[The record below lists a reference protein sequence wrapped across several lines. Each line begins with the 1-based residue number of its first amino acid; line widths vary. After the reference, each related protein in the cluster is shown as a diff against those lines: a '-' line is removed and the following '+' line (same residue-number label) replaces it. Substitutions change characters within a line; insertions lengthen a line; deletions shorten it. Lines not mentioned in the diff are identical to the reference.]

1 MPEGSTAA
9 AALRQYLAIIR
20 RQAWIIILLTVA
32 CAAAALFVSTRQDPV
47 YRASTKIVVGQ
58 GRALFGPDVSF
69 AVEPFTQTM
78 TELLQSDVVAE
89 RVIREQ
95 NLPISST
102 ELLDRVEITSKPDT
116 SVLEVTYDDTDR
128 ERAVR
133 VLGELAASF
142 TKLIDEGL
150 GGGRTATPT
159 PSGSTDATSA
169 QPVSATVFDP
179 AHVEPGQVSPKP
191 VRTVVIATLVGLI
204 IGLALAFLRDLLA
217 SRVRDQA
224 EAEAAFGAPVVGVLP
239 RGTVGSNPAEL
250 EVMTSKTAGRVRQS
264 FEMLTATMRFS
275 LKSENLSVVLVTSG
289 MPEEGKTT
297 VAANLAFALARS
309 GRRVVVVEGDTRRPA
324 LHAFFGHPPAGLGML
339 DVVNGTASLDHALV
353 DIPLSLAEPAE
364 PELGRRRG
372 ARAAAAT
379 LESTEAG
386 ELLLLP
392 AGHKGQ
398 GAPPILSVSQ
408 TAALIGNLRE
418 YADCI
423 VFDSAPLLLAGDAYP
438 FAQLANEVLVVC
450 RERASSRHQAERVRS
465 RLRAIGVEDFSVVL
479 TEATAAAEPTYD
491 YSY

>member
-1 MPEGSTAA
+1 MSEGSAA
-9 AALRQYLAIIR
+9 AVLRQYLAVIR
-20 RQAWIIILLTVA
+20 RQAWVIILLTVA
-32 CAAAALFVSTRQDPV
+32 CAAAAVLVSTRQDPV

-95 NLPISST
+95 NLPISAT

-116 SVLEVTYDDTDR
+116 SVLEVTYDDTDKA
-128 ERAVR
+128 RAVR

-142 TKLIDEGL
+142 TQLIDEGL

-159 PSGSTDATSA
+159 PSASSDGTSA
-169 QPVSATVFDP
+169 EPVSATVFDP
-179 AHVEPGQVSPKP
+179 AHLEPGQVSPKP
-191 VRTVVIATLVGLI
+191 VRTLVIATIVGLI
-204 IGLALAFLRDLLA
+204 VGLAVAFLRDLLA

-224 EAEAAFGAPVVGVLP
+224 EAEAAFGAPVIGVLP
-239 RGTVGSNPAEL
+239 RGSVGSNPAEL
-250 EVMTSKTAGRVRQS
+250 EVMTSKAAGRVRQS
-264 FEMLTATMRFS
+264 FEMLTATVRFS
-275 LKSENLSVVLVTSG
+275 IKSENLSVILVTSG

-339 DVVNGTASLDHALV
+339 DVVAGAGSLDHALV
-353 DIPLSLAEPAE
+353 DIPLALPEPAA
-364 PELGRRRG
+364 PELGQRRG
-372 ARAAAAT
+372 ARSAT
-379 LESTEAG
+379 ALEPPAEAG

-408 TAALIGNLRE
+408 TASLIANLRE
-418 YADCI
+418 YADTI
-423 VFDSAPLLLAGDAYP
+423 VFDSAPLLLAGDAFP

-450 RERASSRHQAERVRS
+450 RERASSRRQAERVRS
-465 RLRAIGVEDFSVVL
+465 RLRSIGVEEFSVVL

>member
-1 MPEGSTAA
+1 V
-9 AALRQYLAIIR
+9 LRQYLAVIR
-20 RQAWIIILLTVA
+20 RQAWVIILLTVA
-32 CAAAALFVSTRQDPV
+32 CAAAAVFVSTRQDPV

-78 TELLQSDVVAE
+78 TELLQSDVVAG

-95 NLPISST
+95 NLSINAT

-116 SVLEVTYDDTDR
+116 SVLEVTYDDTDKG
-128 ERAVR
+128 RAVR

-142 TKLIDEGL
+142 TQLIDEGL

-159 PSGSTDATSA
+159 PSASDATSA
-169 QPVSATVFDP
+169 EPVSATVFDP
-179 AHVEPGQVSPKP
+179 AHLEPGQVSPKP
-191 VRTVVIATLVGLI
+191 VRTLVIATIVGLI
-204 IGLALAFLRDLLA
+204 VGLAVAFLRDLLA

-250 EVMTSKTAGRVRQS
+250 ELLTSKSAGRVRQS
-264 FEMLTATMRFS
+264 FEMLSATMRFS
-275 LKSENLSVVLVTSG
+275 LKSENLSVILVTSG

-339 DVVNGTASLDHALV
+339 DVVSGAASLDHALV
-353 DIPLSLAEPAE
+353 DIPLSLREPAE
-364 PELGRRRG
+364 PDLGRRRG
-372 ARAAAAT
+372 ARSAT
-379 LESTEAG
+379 TALEPPAEAG

-398 GAPPILSVSQ
+398 GTPPILSVSQ
-408 TAALIGNLRE
+408 AATMIANLRE

-423 VFDSAPLLLAGDAYP
+423 VFDSAPLLLAGDAFP

-450 RERASSRHQAERVRS
+450 RERASSRRQAERVRS
-465 RLRAIGVEDFSVVL
+465 RLRSIGVEEFSVVL

>member
-1 MPEGSTAA
+1 
-9 AALRQYLAIIR
+9 
-20 RQAWIIILLTVA
+20 
-32 CAAAALFVSTRQDPV
+32 
-47 YRASTKIVVGQ
+47 
-58 GRALFGPDVSF
+58 
-69 AVEPFTQTM
+69 M
-78 TELLQSDVVAE
+78 TELLQSDVVAG

-95 NLPISST
+95 NLSINAT

-116 SVLEVTYDDTDR
+116 SVLEVTYDDTDKG
-128 ERAVR
+128 RAVR

-142 TKLIDEGL
+142 TQLIDEGL

-159 PSGSTDATSA
+159 PSASDATSA
-169 QPVSATVFDP
+169 EPVSATVFDP
-179 AHVEPGQVSPKP
+179 AHLEPGQVSPKP
-191 VRTVVIATLVGLI
+191 VRTLVIATIVGLI
-204 IGLALAFLRDLLA
+204 VGLAVAFLRDLLA

-250 EVMTSKTAGRVRQS
+250 ELLTSKSAGRVRQS
-264 FEMLTATMRFS
+264 FEMLSATMRFS
-275 LKSENLSVVLVTSG
+275 LKSENLSVILVTSG

-339 DVVNGTASLDHALV
+339 DVVSGAASLDHALV
-353 DIPLSLAEPAE
+353 DIPLSLREPAE
-364 PELGRRRG
+364 PDLGRRRG
-372 ARAAAAT
+372 ARSAT
-379 LESTEAG
+379 TALEPPAEAG

-398 GAPPILSVSQ
+398 GTPPILSVSQ
-408 TAALIGNLRE
+408 AATMIANLRE

-423 VFDSAPLLLAGDAYP
+423 VFDSAPLLLAGDAFP

-450 RERASSRHQAERVRS
+450 RERASSRRQAERVRS
-465 RLRAIGVEDFSVVL
+465 RLRSIGVEEFSVVL

>member
-1 MPEGSTAA
+1 MPEGSAA
-9 AALRQYLAIIR
+9 AALRQYVAVIR
-20 RQAWIIILLTVA
+20 RQAWVIILVTVA
-32 CAAAALFVSTRQDPV
+32 CAAAAVVVSTRQDPV

-95 NLPISST
+95 NLPISAQ
-102 ELLDRVEITSKPDT
+102 ELLSRIEIESKPDT

-142 TKLIDEGL
+142 TQLIDEGL
-150 GGGRTATPT
+150 GGGSTPTPT
-159 PSGSTDATSA
+159 PSGSTDSTSA
-169 QPVSATVFDP
+169 EPVSATVFDP
-179 AHVEPGQVSPKP
+179 AHLEPGQVSPKP
-191 VRTVVIATLVGLI
+191 ARTLVIATVVGLI
-204 IGLALAFLRDLLA
+204 LGLALAFLRDLLA

-250 EVMTSKTAGRVRQS
+250 ELLSSKSAARVRQS
-264 FEMLTATMRFS
+264 FEMLTATVRFS
-275 LKSENLSVVLVTSG
+275 LKSENFSVILVTSG

-297 VAANLAFALARS
+297 VAANLSFALARS
-309 GRRVVVVEGDTRRPA
+309 GRRVVVVEADTRRPA
-324 LHAFFGHPPAGLGML
+324 LHGFLQHPPGTLGML
-339 DVVNGTASLDHALV
+339 DVVNGSASLDDALV
-353 DIPLSLAEPAE
+353 DVPLAV
-364 PELGRRRG
+364 PEAVRHDPSRPVFPRT
-372 ARAAAAT
+372 AT
-379 LESTEAG
+379 ALETNDTG

-408 TAALIGNLRE
+408 TAALIANMRE

-423 VFDSAPLLLAGDAYP
+423 VFDSAPLLLAGDAFP

-450 RERASSRHQAERVRS
+450 RERASSRRQAERVRS

>member
-1 MPEGSTAA
+1 MTEGSAA
-9 AALRQYLAIIR
+9 AVLRQYLAVIR
-20 RQAWIIILLTVA
+20 RQAWVIILLTVA
-32 CAAAALFVSTRQDPV
+32 CAAAAVFVSTRQDPV

-78 TELLQSDVVAE
+78 TELLQSDVVAG

-95 NLPISST
+95 NLSINAT

-116 SVLEVTYDDTDR
+116 SVLEVTYDDTDKG
-128 ERAVR
+128 RAVR

-142 TKLIDEGL
+142 TQLIDEGL

-159 PSGSTDATSA
+159 PSASDATSA
-169 QPVSATVFDP
+169 EPVSATVFDP
-179 AHVEPGQVSPKP
+179 AHLEPGQVSPKP
-191 VRTVVIATLVGLI
+191 VRTLVIATIVGLI
-204 IGLALAFLRDLLA
+204 VGLAVAFLRDLLA

-250 EVMTSKTAGRVRQS
+250 ELLASKSAGRVRQS
-264 FEMLTATMRFS
+264 FEMLSATMRFS
-275 LKSENLSVVLVTSG
+275 LKSENLSVILVTSG

-339 DVVNGTASLDHALV
+339 DVVSGAASLDHALV
-353 DIPLSLAEPAE
+353 DIPLSLREPAE
-364 PELGRRRG
+364 PDLGRRRG
-372 ARAAAAT
+372 ARSAT
-379 LESTEAG
+379 TALEPPAEAG

-398 GAPPILSVSQ
+398 GVPPILSVSQ
-408 TAALIGNLRE
+408 AATMIANLRE

-423 VFDSAPLLLAGDAYP
+423 VFDSAPLLLAGDAFP

-450 RERASSRHQAERVRS
+450 RERASSRRQAERVRS
-465 RLRAIGVEDFSVVL
+465 RLRSIGVEEFSVVL